1 MHLFQKNLQI
11 FLRNKHIFIV
21 ALLGLIG
28 LSFYLSYRTYTFT
41 MNWDVMLYLS
51 NTQRCCLFFLV
62 LSLYIAYEYIYCAKA
77 SGIEECAA
85 AHKSGKFKLYGSLF
99 CVLMLLPL
107 LVFLIMALFNFGIAF
122 FGGHIEDHGYY
133 AHIFL
138 VNFLNTFLLGTLAN
152 LLGACLA
159 LKFKRIAA
167 YSLMALAIFIVSP
180 VSDMIPG
187 IATDSYGFNLW
198 PLKRVFSKILPPNLT
213 WVIDSQYGISNE
225 TLRWNLMLFWI
236 FLFLAVLVL
245 AITGKR
251 AKKRM
256 IAAAL
261 AVILA
266 AVNLYGYFQGGSEI
280 TLGPYPDS
288 ISRFDKEYYREH
300 KQKEKPAAFTVADYD
315 IIFSIYR
322 ELEGEVKMKIEAPSP
337 ALTYDFTLYRGYV
350 ISSVT
355 GANGDALS
363 YTRDGDYFT
372 VTSNTPLNEITVRYK
387 GHSPTLFSNNQAVL
401 LPGCFPYYPM
411 AGFHRLSQ
419 ESQGYLP
426 ITNGFRS
433 NYTVHVNSIRDVF
446 SNLPKSGGQK
456 KVFSGE
462 SDILTLMG
470 GFLAEKEIDGYDVCS
485 LTVRGWGI
493 TNIDSIYIADL
504 QKAII
509 GEEKRQESKKHLD
522 LKHYKIFQT
531 ETTFANFAEFDLTAL
546 FDDHLFIMG
555 GDKEWIPE
563 IAEMLVKEY
572 NNAEN

>member
-1 MHLFQKNLQI
+1 MHLFQNNMQI
-11 FLRNKHIFIV
+11 FLRNKRISIV

-28 LSFYLSYRTYTFT
+28 LGFYLTYRAYTFT
-41 MNWDVMLYLS
+41 MNWDVMLYLC
-51 NTQRCCLFFLV
+51 NTQRCCLFFFV
-62 LSLYIAYEYIYCAKA
+62 LTLYIAYEYIYCVKDN
-77 SGIEECAA
+77 GIEECVA
-85 AHKSGKFKLYGSLF
+85 AHKCGKLKLYGNLF

-107 LVFLIMALFNFGIAF
+107 LVFFVMTLFNYGIAF
-122 FGGHIEDHGYY
+122 WGGHIDAPDYY

-138 VNFLNTFLLGTLAN
+138 VNFLNAFLLGTLAS

-159 LKFKRIAA
+159 LKFKRLPA

-198 PLKRVFSKILPPNLT
+198 PAKWFFSKILPPNLT
-213 WVIDSQYGISNE
+213 WVIDTQYGISNE

-236 FLFLAVLVL
+236 FLFLAVSVL

-251 AKKRM
+251 SKKR
-256 IAAAL
+256 IITAAL

-288 ISRFDKEYYREH
+288 ISRYDKEYYQEH
-300 KQKEKPAAFTVADYD
+300 KQKEKPAMFTVADYD
-315 IIFSIYR
+315 MVFSIYR
-322 ELEGEVKMKIEAPSP
+322 ELEGKVKMKIGAPSP

-355 GANGDALS
+355 GSSGEALL

-372 VTSNTPLNEITVRYK
+372 VTSDTPLTEITVWYK

-426 ITNGFRS
+426 VSNGFRS
-433 NYTVHVNSIRDVF
+433 KYTVHVNSIRDVF
-446 SNLPKSGGQK
+446 SNLPKIGGQK

-462 SDILTLMG
+462 SDVLTLMG
-470 GFLAEKEIDGYDVCS
+470 GFLAEKEIDGYDICS

-493 TNIDSIYIADL
+493 ANIDSSYITSL

-509 GEEKRQESKKHLD
+509 KEEEMQTSKKHLD
-522 LKHYKIFQT
+522 LKQYKIFQT
-531 ETTFANFAEFDLTAL
+531 ETTFANFAEFGLTAL
-546 FDDHLFIMG
+546 FDDHIFIMG
-555 GDKEWIPE
+555 GDDEWIPE